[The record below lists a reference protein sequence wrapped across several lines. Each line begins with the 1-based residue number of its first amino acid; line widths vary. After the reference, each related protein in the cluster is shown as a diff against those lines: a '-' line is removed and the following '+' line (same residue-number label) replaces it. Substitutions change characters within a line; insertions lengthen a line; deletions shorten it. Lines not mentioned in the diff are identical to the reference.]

1 MKVEID
7 FEEIAK
13 KLEAQEPYY
22 DPGSDMKKKSLYIG
36 SCISI
41 MPSGKDFTSGAC
53 SYVKEEEIKKDGEYM
68 EALEREASKYDLT
81 IESGEDP
88 CDLYVSRYFEEE
100 D

>member
-1 MKVEID
+1 MKTDID

-13 KLEAQEPYY
+13 KLEAQESYY
-22 DPGSDMKKKSLYIG
+22 DPGSDMKKKSIYLG

-41 MPSGKDFTSGAC
+41 MPSGKDFTSEVC
-53 SYVKEEEIKKDGEYM
+53 SYAKEEEIVKDDEYL
-68 EALEREASKYDLT
+68 EALRREASKYDLT

-88 CDLYVSRYFEEE
+88 CDLYAARYYE